1 MANQR
6 DYYEVLGVSKTAR
19 EDEIKKAYRSLAKK
33 YHPDVSKEPNA
44 TEKFKEVQQAYDCLS
59 DPAKRENYDR
69 YGTEDPM
76 GGFSSGGAGFNGN
89 FGGFEDIFSAFF
101 GGGSQRTRDPNGP
114 SKGSDLRTSI
124 TLTFEEAAFGVK
136 KPITLNRAEKCT
148 KCNGTGAD
156 SLKDISTCTRC
167 HGSGKIMTEQATMF
181 GMRMR
186 TESACPDCRGTGRKI
201 TKPCSECNGQG
212 RIKKQSTINV
222 TIPSGIDDEQT
233 IRLSNQGEAGKNGG
247 PNGDLYINVTVKP
260 HEIFERDGNDIYCEL
275 PLTFSEVALG
285 TTIEVATLSGKV
297 NLKIPA
303 GTQSGT
309 KFKLSGRGIN
319 NQTTGR
325 TGNQYVIARV
335 LTPTKIT
342 QEQKELF
349 TKLSKTDEKSS
360 NSFFEKVKKF
370 FGRKEK

>member
-1 MANQR
+1 MPF
-6 DYYEVLGVSKTAR
+6 K
-19 EDEIKKAYRSLAKK
+19 IKVY
-33 YHPDVSKEPNA
+33 
-44 TEKFKEVQQAYDCLS
+44 Q
-59 DPAKRENYDR
+59 
-69 YGTEDPM
+69 
-76 GGFSSGGAGFNGN
+76 GA
-89 FGGFEDIFSAFF
+89 
-101 GGGSQRTRDPNGP
+101 
-114 SKGSDLRTSI
+114 
-124 TLTFEEAAFGVK
+124 
-136 KPITLNRAEKCT
+136 
-148 KCNGTGAD
+148 
-156 SLKDISTCTRC
+156 
-167 HGSGKIMTEQATMF
+167 
-181 GMRMR
+181 
-186 TESACPDCRGTGRKI
+186 
-201 TKPCSECNGQG
+201 
-212 RIKKQSTINV
+212 TINV